1 MPKDSMGLLNES
13 QFKYTS
19 LDTPGSKN
27 IPPLSIHVQIFL
39 FGTFINITLNQ
50 LQGASSNSSI
60 NTNMYSIYGT
70 YTNMSKMDTEKLVG
84 KFFN

>member
-1 MPKDSMGLLNES
+1 MGLLNEN

-19 LDTPGSKN
+19 LDPPGSKN

-60 NTNMYSIYGT
+60 NTNMFSIYGT
-70 YTNMSKMDTEKLVG
+70 YSNMSKMNTEKLV
-84 KFFN
+84 

>member
-1 MPKDSMGLLNES
+1 MPKDSMGLLNEN

-19 LDTPGSKN
+19 LDPPGSKN

-60 NTNMYSIYGT
+60 NTNMFSIYGT
-70 YTNMSKMDTEKLVG
+70 YSNMSKMNTEKLV
-84 KFFN
+84 